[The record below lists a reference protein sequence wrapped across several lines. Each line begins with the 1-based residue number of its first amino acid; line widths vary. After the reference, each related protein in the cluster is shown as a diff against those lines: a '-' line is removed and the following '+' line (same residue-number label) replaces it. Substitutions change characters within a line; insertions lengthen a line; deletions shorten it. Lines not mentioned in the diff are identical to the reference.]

1 MGDRDKEKWREKR
14 DFRRVTGPKRT
25 KKHQRILSLECID
38 EVDNM
43 LINGYSLR
51 EVARFVQREK
61 AECTD
66 MNEASLVTTLSRYKN
81 DLPAER
87 FQPDAPIGDTVIKG
101 TKTGE
106 KFDELKELERLY
118 NLQMGR
124 LEKFSRNEG
133 RVPNAAMSKE
143 VGTATSILKEM
154 YNIKSELGLTGE
166 KNLGTVNIRHDIQQ
180 KIASYGVE
188 VKAVL
193 EDPKSSSRVLS
204 LVQMLAKKKEEI
216 PQDMSELDE
225 GE

>member
-1 MGDRDKEKWREKR
+1 MGDRDKDKWREKR
-14 DFRRVTGPKRT
+14 DFRKVTGPKRT

-51 EVARFVQREK
+51 EVARFVQRER

-66 MNEASLVTTLSRYKN
+66 INEASLVTTLSRYKN
-81 DLPAER
+81 DIPAER
-87 FQPDAPIGDTVIKG
+87 FQPDAPIGGTVIEG

-106 KFDELKELERLY
+106 KFDELRELERLY

-180 KIASYGVE
+180 KIASYGVQ
-188 VKAVL
+188 VKEVL
-193 EDPKSSSRVLS
+193 EDPKSSGRVLS
-204 LVQMLAKKKEEI
+204 IVQMIAKRKEEL
-216 PQDMSELDE
+216 PDDMAELGE